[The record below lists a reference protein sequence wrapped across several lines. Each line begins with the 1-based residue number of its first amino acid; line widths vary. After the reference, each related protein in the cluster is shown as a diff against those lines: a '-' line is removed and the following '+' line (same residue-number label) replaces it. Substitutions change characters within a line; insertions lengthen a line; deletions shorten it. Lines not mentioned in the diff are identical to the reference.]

1 MSNSAER
8 AQTPTNSAVRNT
20 TGKGSKQATDGNPEK
35 VHQKKLKGVQTRLS
49 YSESSG
55 QKAPTKE
62 KTQFSESESDKGPST
77 DECIHLR
84 KQIEKAVKSGQLSH
98 LIKELKQ
105 GSNKGDHAKAAKKG
119 ETSNKEKAAT
129 IFMVQPWQ

>member
-20 TGKGSKQATDGNPEK
+20 TGKGSKQATDGNPGSYQK
-35 VHQKKLKGVQTRLS
+35 TDSARSAKNITTRSCLSWQKK
-49 YSESSG
+49 
-55 QKAPTKE
+55 
-62 KTQFSESESDKGPST
+62 DKGPST

-105 GSNKGDHAKAAKKG
+105 GSNKGDHAKATKKG